1 MPAMNASCFD
11 LSVGFAAI
19 DPQPLLVTG
28 IALSAGLMNALDLRG
43 NQ

>member
-1 MPAMNASCFD
+1 VMKRLGADKLPD
-11 LSVGFAAI
+11 
-19 DPQPLLVTG
+19 VTG